1 MTFKGIIFD
10 FNGVLWWDT
19 ALQEEAW
26 QQFVT
31 ELRGTP
37 FSAEEMAIHIH
48 GRTNQHTL
56 EYVTGRALAGVEL
69 EELLQRKET
78 IYRRLC
84 LEQGSA
90 FCLSP
95 GAIPLLDFLVEHAIP
110 HTIATASEKTN
121 VAFFIQHLDLARWFD
136 PALIVMDNG
145 VRPGKPAPDI
155 YLQAAQALG
164 LAPGECVVVED
175 SHSGIAAAHVAGIG
189 HIIALGP
196 ADTHEALRQRVGVH
210 QVVEELGQVSTRLF
224 QPSK

>member
-10 FNGVLWWDT
+10 FNGVLWLDT

-164 LAPGECVVVED
+164 LAPASVCGGGG
-175 SHSGIAAAHVAGIG
+175 SPSGIAAAHVAGIG

-210 QVVEELGQVSTRLF
+210 Q
-224 QPSK
+224 

>member
-1 MTFKGIIFD
+1 MKFKGIIFD

-19 ALQEEAW
+19 ALQEQAW

-37 FSAEEMAIHIH
+37 FSAEELAIHIH

-56 EYVTGRALAGVEL
+56 EYVTGRALGGAEL
-69 EELLQRKET
+69 EALLQRKET

-84 LEQGSA
+84 LEQGPA

-95 GAIPLLDFLVEHAIP
+95 GAIPLLDFLAAHAIP

-121 VAFFIQHLDLARWFD
+121 VAFFIQHLELSRWFD
-136 PALIVMDNG
+136 PELIVMDNG

-155 YLQAAQALG
+155 YLEAAQTLG
-164 LAPGECVVVED
+164 LAPAECVVVED
-175 SHSGIAAAHVAGIG
+175 SHSGIAAAHAAGIG
-189 HIIALGP
+189 HVIALGP
-196 ADTHEALRQRVGVH
+196 GDTHKALRQQVGVH
-210 QVVEELGQVSTRLF
+210 RVVENLGQIPVALF
-224 QPSK
+224 SAKN